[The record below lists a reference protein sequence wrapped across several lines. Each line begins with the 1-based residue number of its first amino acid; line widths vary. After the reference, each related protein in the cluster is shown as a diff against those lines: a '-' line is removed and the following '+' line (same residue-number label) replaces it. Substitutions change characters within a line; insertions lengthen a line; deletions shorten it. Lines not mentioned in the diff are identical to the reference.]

1 MNFSCSRDRIEPPT
15 PGQYQYIWTQL
26 SSLQESLTSRHRNC
40 NVICPRHVSWFLLW
54 SWVAQMLMPAQS
66 KLTTFVLPC
75 KIFTAVKA
83 GLKITCLFLLFFS
96 LSTCFVKWE
105 DLDCSFLFQRLSMA
119 SELGACSTWSAFFIP
134 TACQFSW
141 QLKQNADRAREGG
154 GGGFRLTQR
163 LDSPSLP
170 FVMAVLTL

>member
-26 SSLQESLTSRHRNC
+26 SSLQESLTSHHRNC

-119 SELGACSTWSAFFIP
+119 SELGACSTWSAFLIP

-154 GGGFRLTQR
+154 GR
-163 LDSPSLP
+163 
-170 FVMAVLTL
+170 V